1 MGRYV
6 NIMAKVSPECAA
18 RIERVA
24 KAGGFK
30 SKYEVLQAAVA
41 LILKY
46 ADPGGEPAEYA
57 DLERTEELR
66 ELFGPIVNVRFALAS
81 VKPNGGKRVE
91 PSEMIAFYGKET
103 LMLRVQDVGG
113 NISTTTNH
121 RDVLEVV
128 LAKTLPEIS
137 LGHLRRLKQA
147 GGYPTLLAALMDA
160 LRLAQ
165 SVADAAS
172 QGKEIEDMFREAGDG
187 DPRRVML
194 GVEHKPARAKSKREF
209 K

>member
-24 KAGGFK
+24 KTGGFR

-46 ADPGGEPAEYA
+46 ADPGGETTEPAEVEQA
-57 DLERTEELR
+57 EALR
-66 ELFGPIVNVRFALAS
+66 EMFGSIANVRFALAS
-81 VKPNGGKRVE
+81 VKPNGGKRIE
-91 PSEMIAFYGKET
+91 PSEIVAFYGKEA
-103 LMLRVQDVGG
+103 LMLRVNDVNG
-113 NISTTTNH
+113 NMSTSSNH
-121 RDVLEVV
+121 RDILEVA
-128 LAKTLPEIS
+128 LAKTLPDTS
-137 LGHLRRLKQA
+137 LAHLRRLKSA

-165 SVADAAS
+165 AVADNAE
-172 QGKEIEDMFREAGDG
+172 QGEEIENMFREAGDS
-187 DPRRVML
+187 DPRRVL
-194 GVEHKPARAKSKREF
+194 IGPEHKPVRAKSKRKFE
-209 K
+209 